1 MPTISMF
8 YGIMISIFYGEAKLH
23 DKPHIHARYQD
34 SKVSICIE
42 TGDILAGKF
51 PPKKLKL
58 VLAWIEIHHDEL
70 LADWDIAQSGEEP
83 FRIAPLQ

>member
-8 YGIMISIFYGEAKLH
+8 YGIMISIFYGETKLH
-23 DKPHIHARYQD
+23 NRPHIHARYQD
-34 SKVSICIE
+34 FKASICID
-42 TGDILAGKF
+42 TGEVLAGDF
-51 PPKKLKL
+51 PTKKLKL